1 MYKEATIKII
11 QELSKRHKVETPKIL
26 FAACPLHPD
35 TSCIEWKKEDLDDKG
50 LLKGDAIIYI
60 NPYAA
65 SFKTPV
71 HEFQHYLDLRK
82 GRGHSLSEYEANR
95 FAYEVVARTF
105 PHDTTTKLATENKA
119 SAASESERIDPL
131 KIPLGYEYS
140 NFKNWRDRF
149 PMFKSVYERS
159 QKKEDPQQDQGQ
171 QTNLQVQE
179 EQSGGIIS
187 YLDSMYQLP
196 AEWAGLRAHELNMA
210 YTPEIIVNS
219 ITLLA
224 RSNLSNLGS
233 ALFGFAASLSLI
245 LTGIFAKN
253 GLTHGDRVLLQNMSA
268 SFLMNTL
275 SYANPK
281 IADSVILD
289 GRYLLAQIMGG
300 QFGFGTIK
308 NAMWE
313 TPEIYRAKEH
323 ERHSLMEQESAATE
337 TVRAQQEASQRS
349 YDVSRPSGGVSLSQG
364 PFGRSQRVI
373 GRNPRKLY
381 QSAGGPVQ
389 SMFVSGEYQNFSG
402 GAQGNVARRPQR
414 SSVADDSDITVEMN
428 PDTYGSDSLDY

>member
-1 MYKEATIKII
+1 MSETTLDYQTVTYPPDKSVWGPAMWIYLHTAASQYPEKPNRSDRIEMKEHIRKWVESIPCVDPCRNHAREFIRKNPIALGSRKDLLEFTCSLHNSVNEKLGKPITRCTLAGEKVDCPNCKMTAAADIGGSMKMYKEATIKII
-11 QELSKRHKVETPKIL
+11 QELSKRHKVVTPKIL

-35 TSCIEWKKEDLDDKG
+35 TSCIEWKKEDLDEKG

-105 PHDTTTKLATENKA
+105 PHDTTSKLTENKS

-131 KIPLGYEYS
+131 KIPIGYEYS

-149 PMFKSVYERS
+149 PMFKSVYEKS
-159 QKKEDPQQDQGQ
+159 QKKEEPQQPE

-179 EQSGGIIS
+179 EQGGGIIS

-233 ALFGFAASLSLI
+233 ALFGFAPFPI
-245 LTGIFAKN
+245 I
-253 GLTHGDRVLLQNMSA
+253 
-268 SFLMNTL
+268 
-275 SYANPK
+275 
-281 IADSVILD
+281 
-289 GRYLLAQIMGG
+289 
-300 QFGFGTIK
+300 
-308 NAMWE
+308 NA
-313 TPEIYRAKEH
+313 YRNI
-323 ERHSLMEQESAATE
+323 R
-337 TVRAQQEASQRS
+337 
-349 YDVSRPSGGVSLSQG
+349 
-364 PFGRSQRVI
+364 
-373 GRNPRKLY
+373 
-381 QSAGGPVQ
+381 
-389 SMFVSGEYQNFSG
+389 
-402 GAQGNVARRPQR
+402 
-414 SSVADDSDITVEMN
+414 
-428 PDTYGSDSLDY
+428 